1 MSTYCDRRKA
11 TSNQLNRLRLAVIHR
26 LLACILLFSAL
37 GILLAVKTDA
47 LFAFS
52 VFIVLV
58 PVLTWLAICPSRNRY
73 RAAYKRAFV
82 KDALQSQFTDLE
94 YSPREGIPRETI
106 AATQMMCMG
115 TSFHAEDYVRARYR
129 DIPFEQSD
137 VLIQTSNGKTVVTL
151 FQGQWMIFDF
161 NKPFRTNF
169 QIVQKGFRNAKHRRF
184 FGPEDSLFQKIS
196 MESEAFN
203 EGFRVYAQNEHD
215 AFYVI
220 TPALMERLQHLANH
234 CEGKLMFCF
243 AGKRLHIAIDNNRDY
258 FEPGSIF
265 REIEPQIATWKVRS
279 ELSAVTGLI
288 SELSLDNDLFIQ
300 EV

>member
-1 MSTYCDRRKA
+1 MD
-11 TSNQLNRLRLAVIHR
+11 QLNRLRLAVIRR
-26 LLACILLFSAL
+26 LIACIFLLSVL
-37 GILLAVKTDA
+37 GILIWVKKDA

-52 VFIVLV
+52 VFFVLA
-58 PVLTWLAICPSRNRY
+58 PALTWLAVRPSRDRY
-73 RAAYKRAFV
+73 RTAYKRTFV
-82 KDALQSQFTDLE
+82 KGALQSQFTDLV

-106 AATQMMCMG
+106 TATQMMSMG

-137 VLIQTSNGKTVVTL
+137 VLIQQSTGKTVVTI
-151 FQGQWMIFDF
+151 FQGRWMIFDF
-161 NKPFRTNF
+161 NKPFRANF
-169 QIVQKGFRNAKHRRF
+169 QIVQKGFPCAKHRRF
-184 FGPEDSLFQKIS
+184 FGAEDSLFQRIS

-203 EGFRVYAQNEHD
+203 EEFRVYARDAHD

-220 TPALMERLQHLANH
+220 TPALMERLQRLANH

-243 AGKRLHIAIDNNRDY
+243 VGNRLHIAIHDNRDY

-265 REIEPQIATWKVRS
+265 REIEAQNATWKDCS

-288 SELSLDNDLFIQ
+288 SELSLDNDLFKREDSI
-300 EV
+300 